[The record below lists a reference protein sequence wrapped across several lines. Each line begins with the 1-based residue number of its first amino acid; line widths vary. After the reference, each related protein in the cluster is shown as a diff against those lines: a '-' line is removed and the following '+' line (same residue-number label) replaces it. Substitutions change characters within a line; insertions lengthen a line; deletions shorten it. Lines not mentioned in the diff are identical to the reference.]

1 MHLSRRIALLA
12 LALFAMVATPAVSVA
27 QVDLVISVEPPELP
41 VYDQPEIPAPGYIWT
56 PGYWAYGPDGYFWVP
71 GTWVEPPAVELLWTP
86 GYWAFDDGRYYWREG
101 YWGPQIGFYGGVS
114 YGFGYV
120 GTGYY
125 GGVWRGGVFVYNTT
139 VTRIGSVRITN
150 VYTEN
155 VVNRSVTRV
164 SFNGP
169 GGITTKPTE
178 QELAAAR
185 EHHVAPTAA
194 QTQHVTAASTNRALL
209 ASVNH
214 GKPAVA
220 ATGRAGQF
228 SGSGV
233 VAAREAGKV
242 GTPTSPA
249 AAGTKGSASGTE
261 HRELKGAKGP
271 ASTPKTGGG
280 TTPRTKS
287 AKVTPSNPPKST
299 PTKGASKPSPRST
312 AARTPP
318 KSKSPPPKKPKH

>member
-1 MHLSRRIALLA
+1 MHLSRWIALSA
-12 LALFAMVATPAVSVA
+12 LAFFVMIAAPAVSLA
-27 QVDLVISVEPPELP
+27 QVDVVITVEPPELP
-41 VYDQPEIPAPGYIWT
+41 VYDQPEIPAPGYIWA

-101 YWGPQIGFYGGVS
+101 YWGPHIGFYGGIN

-139 VTRIGSVRITN
+139 VTNIGSVRITN

-155 VVNRSVTRV
+155 VVNRSVART

-169 GGITTKPTE
+169 GGVTTKPTE
-178 QELAAAR
+178 QELAAAH
-185 EHHVAPTAA
+185 EHHIAPTGA
-194 QTQHVTAASTNRALL
+194 QTQHLTAASTNKALL

-220 ATGRAGQF
+220 ATGRPGQF

-233 VAAREAGKV
+233 VAAREAGKFRA
-242 GTPTSPA
+242 PTAPA
-249 AAGTKGSASGTE
+249 NTGKKATGSGGTE
-261 HRELKGAKGP
+261 HREIKGAKGP
-271 ASTPKTGGG
+271 PSPPKTGGG
-280 TTPRTKS
+280 GTPPRTKS
-287 AKVTPSNPPKST
+287 AKVTPSNPPKPAKS
-299 PTKGASKPSPRST
+299 ASKPSPRST

-318 KSKSPPPKKPKH
+318 KSHSPPPKKPKQ